1 MKYAII
7 ESGGKQYKVV
17 EGERIDVDRLAV
29 EPDAEL
35 KLEQVLLLVDGDKVT
50 IGTPTV
56 SGTSVLAKVMQH
68 VKGQKLT
75 VFKYRPKKRI
85 RVKTGHRQTYTRLL
99 IEQVGDTKSEKAPV
113 VEKPAKVD
121 KTELVVKPAKA
132 KKPVVEKIVK
142 SGKTT
147 PVKKAATTTKS
158 DKKPVAKKTTIA
170 TKTDKK
176 PVAKKTMTTA
186 KTVKKPVVKKS
197 TIVPKKDKKP
207 VVKKTT
213 TATKTDKKPVVK
225 KTPKTEK

>member
-17 EGERIDVDRLAV
+17 EGERIDVDRLAI

-50 IGTPTV
+50 VGTPTV
-56 SGTSVLAKVMQH
+56 SGISVLAKVVQH

-99 IEQVGDTKSEKAPV
+99 IEQVGDTKSEKV
-113 VEKPAKVD
+113 SMVEKPAKVE
-121 KTELVVKPAKA
+121 KTEKVEKPAKA
-132 KKPVVEKIVK
+132 KKPAVEKTVK
-142 SGKTT
+142 PDKTT
-147 PVKKAATTTKS
+147 PAKKAAT
-158 DKKPVAKKTTIA
+158 V

-176 PVAKKTMTTA
+176 PAAKKA
-186 KTVKKPVVKKS
+186 
-197 TIVPKKDKKP
+197 
-207 VVKKTT
+207 T
-213 TATKTDKKPVVK
+213 TATKTDKKPAVK
-225 KTPKTEK
+225 KTTETEKK